1 MTAESVPLSMCPQSE
16 VSVNVWDTTTMLGT
30 DYVSQGIERMK
41 HFSLQVQL
49 FKKELLLDRGK
60 AQHLYNYSQTILFVL
75 KAEES

>member
-49 FKKELLLDRGK
+49 FKKELLLDCGK